1 MKVSNRWRTY
11 FSSDCTRSC
20 SSSSALWLYYSGGS
34 FRFEDFRY
42 NWTFRG
48 PVDGASC
55 IAVDSVQWQADP
67 SIQIKTLTR
76 RT

>member
-11 FSSDCTRSC
+11 FSSNCTS
-20 SSSSALWLYYSGGS
+20 SSSSALRLYYSGGS

-42 NWTFRG
+42 DRTFRG